1 MHIEQN
7 GNNTSKTTSRRNT
20 STSKTIFTST
30 TTFDYPFD
38 PLSNVESQLKS
49 CQIEPYV
56 STDTVE
62 TAAAADE
69 DDERAEMV
77 NGSMEGYPLNPLG
90 LKMIKTVDRG
100 RGIFATRDIVVGTV
114 LEKSPVLVLSM
125 KEWEEGK
132 MNSSLLGEYAFS
144 WNNGGMAIGLGMASL
159 FNHSSTPNVNYI
171 RSFPESTITFST
183 SRPVKEGDELCICYN
198 ADESKLWFIPSS
210 TIPNEPTY
218 NDVQTHQPEESAFDA
233 LFMDDDEV
241 LNKPRLKPKN
251 SIVNM
256 TQRDRRRLRFLEKQA
271 YENLNGDSNDFNI
284 EKSLKSRSV
293 DTKGLGR
300 DEQEKIIISET
311 PSESSTPAYPE
322 MEPITTALPAPLH
335 SIPGSRT
342 RHQHMGPVVLSPEL
356 DLDVED
362 KGLLGNGVVQRVRGT
377 TEREEDGDGDIEDL
391 IDIWAVEVIDNSS
404 THVALAISFSKDLCG
419 QDISLRHL
427 KRVHRPQS
435 NGIGDSKCLVAVC
448 LVETISFS
456 DLVNQLQSYSPSL
469 AHCIPIRLSVPST
482 GAKSPQQLALKAP
495 IWPVVY
501 SPRTPR
507 PSDSK
512 EWSHP
517 RRAFIYAGLNRV
529 LHLAREAKR
538 KGELPVAVYCTA
550 APAQLWPVMEGFV
563 PPTMGLRAEAIDT
576 RISEKHPLR
585 HSAFNCIAQ
594 IARLRTVPPFSNMI
608 PTRNGADYLLTSLTL
623 FMTHEPCVMCSMA
636 LLHSRV
642 REVYYIFGRK
652 QGGGLGVGE
661 DLGIS
666 GSEDIVESN
675 VSVEGDDEFSSVRV
689 EGDDDEGKG
698 QGGGVGEGEGGKF
711 GIGGRKDLNHRFEI
725 WKWTGEVDE
734 ETKKELE
741 IDEMIQI

>member
-38 PLSNVESQLKS
+38 PISNVESQLKS

-256 TQRDRRRLRFLEKQA
+256 TQRDRQ
-271 YENLNGDSNDFNI
+271 
-284 EKSLKSRSV
+284 
-293 DTKGLGR
+293 
-300 DEQEKIIISET
+300 KIIISET

-391 IDIWAVEVIDNSS
+391 SDSSPVHILVFKGESHADIS
-404 THVALAISFSKDLCG
+404 ISFSKDLCG

-529 LHLAREAKR
+529 LHLATEAKR

-666 GSEDIVESN
+666 GM
-675 VSVEGDDEFSSVRV
+675 

-698 QGGGVGEGEGGKF
+698 QGGDVGLGEGGKF